1 MANKVKWTKSMIR
14 KVEKLTR
21 EGYRIGQIAIKLGI
35 TTASV
40 QYARKKYKIG
50 GGKCE
55 CRYQEWTL
63 AEDKIVM
70 DDSKAGIPVTE
81 TADKLGRSVSSVRN
95 RLHILN
101 HKKQELGWDK
111 CIAELKNTLGIK

>member
-40 QYARKKYKIG
+40 QYARKKYKIE
-50 GGKCE
+50 GGKYE

-101 HKKQELGWDK
+101 HKKQELGWGK
-111 CIAELKNTLGIK
+111 CIAELKNTLGME